1 MQNSYMPT
9 QQLDYFTALVAE
21 DKNLPL
27 TEAVISI
34 AQHAHPDLDMQSILD
49 RIDQW
54 GTKLKS
60 RITPDT
66 PSIQRLQLL
75 KHFFYSE
82 LGFGPNLNDFYAPEN
97 SYLHQIIESRRGV
110 PISLAILMMELG
122 QQIGLNIRG
131 VSFPNHFMM
140 RISLPQGEIIM
151 DPLTGESLS
160 KNQLQEMLDPYLDAK
175 GYRGELSLPLNI
187 FLRASSSREILS
199 RFMRNLKMIYSEH
212 ERWERLMGIQERLV
226 ILLPDSAE
234 EVRDRGLIFAQL
246 EYIRPALADLHYY
259 LAEQPEAEDA
269 AELREH
275 IALLESQTKLH

>member
-1 MQNSYMPT
+1 MPT
-9 QQLDYFTALVAE
+9 QQLDYFTSLVAE
-21 DKNLPL
+21 DEHFPL
-27 TEAVISI
+27 TEAAVAV
-34 AQHAHPDLDMQSILD
+34 AQHAYPDLDVQGVLD
-49 RIDQW
+49 QIDQW
-54 GTKLKS
+54 GNKIKQ

-66 PSIQRLQLL
+66 PPIQRLQLL
-75 KHFFYSE
+75 KHFFYNE
-82 LGFGPNLNDFYAPEN
+82 LGFGPNQNDFYAPEN
-97 SYLHQIIESRRGV
+97 SYLHQIIESRRGI

-140 RISLPQGEIIM
+140 RISLQQGEIIM
-151 DPLTGESLS
+151 DPLNGESLS

-199 RFMRNLKMIYSEH
+199 RFMRNLKMIYSED
-212 ERWERLMGIQERLV
+212 ERWERLLGIQERLV

-246 EYIRPALADLHYY
+246 EYVRPAIADLHHY
-259 LAEQPEAEDA
+259 LGEMPGAEDA
-269 AELREH
+269 ADIREH
-275 IALLESQTKLH
+275 IATLESQTKLH

>member
-1 MQNSYMPT
+1 MPT
-9 QQLDYFTALVAE
+9 QQLDYFTSLVAE
-21 DKNLPL
+21 DEHFPL
-27 TEAVISI
+27 TEATIAV
-34 AQHAHPDLDMQSILD
+34 AQHAYPDLDVQGVLD
-49 RIDQW
+49 QIDQW
-54 GTKLKS
+54 GNKLKQ

-66 PSIQRLQLL
+66 PPIQRLQLL
-75 KHFFYSE
+75 KHFFYNE
-82 LGFGPNLNDFYAPEN
+82 LGFGPNPNDFYAPEN
-97 SYLHQIIESRRGV
+97 SYLHQIIENRRGI

-140 RISLPQGEIIM
+140 RISLQQGEIIM
-151 DPLTGESLS
+151 DPLNGESLS

-199 RFMRNLKMIYSEH
+199 RFMRNLKMIYSED
-212 ERWERLMGIQERLV
+212 ERWERLLGIQERLV

-246 EYIRPALADLHYY
+246 EYVRPAIADLHRY
-259 LAEQPEAEDA
+259 LSEMPGAEDVA
-269 AELREH
+269 DIREH
-275 IALLESQTKLH
+275 IATLESQTKLH